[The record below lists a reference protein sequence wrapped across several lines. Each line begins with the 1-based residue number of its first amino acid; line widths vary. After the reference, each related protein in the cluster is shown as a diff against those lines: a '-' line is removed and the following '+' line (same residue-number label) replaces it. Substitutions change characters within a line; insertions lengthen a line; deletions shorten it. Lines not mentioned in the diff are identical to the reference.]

1 MATKITQDGFDV
13 ELGREPESKD
23 CQLSHYIHYFSADRF
38 VNQIEYYSKKLMLL

>member
-23 CQLSHYIHYFSADRF
+23 CQLSHIHCFSADRF
-38 VNQIEYYSKKLMLL
+38 VNQMEYYSKKLMLL